1 MPARPGAFTANFA
14 PETLNDFRETCK
26 RSGLQYTKV
35 LEELA
40 NGYLAQEETVIRCPD
55 PGKLYVSMMTRHTE
69 TIRKIFDHL
78 ESKNLLDKE
87 TKRELTLIVETSKTA
102 NLDDLTKVEPS
113 EKDGAPENQS
123 STRSSKFSASPEKPT
138 QRIEGIQ
145 GIEEQMQFMESQKN
159 DLLRQFEDMKK
170 LVAALKEKNES

>member
-69 TIRKIFDHL
+69 TIRRIFDHL

-87 TKRELTLIVETSKTA
+87 TKRELTLIVESSKTV

-123 STRSSKFSASPEKPT
+123 SARSSKFSTSPEKST
-138 QRIEGIQ
+138 NRQEDIHNLNEK
-145 GIEEQMQFMESQKN
+145 MQLFESQRE
-159 DLLRQFEDMKK
+159 DLVRQLENMKEQ
-170 LVAALKEKNES
+170 LAAIGKKIEI